1 MKRSQNTE
9 PLKEVID
16 RMLKEF
22 RLERGM
28 KVKRVEHAWRNIVGK
43 LISSKTKSI
52 YLDKEGVLKVKI
64 ESAIIKDELSYAKA
78 KLIEQLNKS
87 LQSDIVKDIK
97 F

>member
-9 PLKEVID
+9 PLKEIID
-16 RMLKEF
+16 RLFKEF

-28 KVKRVEHAWRNIVGK
+28 TKKRVEHAWRHIVGQ

-64 ESAIIKDELSYAKA
+64 ESAIIRDELTYAKE

-87 LQSDIVKDIK
+87 LQSEVVKDIK